1 MRTLAWPLSP
11 AEFNDVRDRLRFDFC
26 KWDVFHRGRDDLLP
40 DALVLSQAE
49 HDQLVA
55 IAKACWQALRPMEK
69 TLADDPERLHAMGIP
84 DALRPAMAG
93 AHPAVGRLSRCDFHL
108 AVGGRWVISEFN
120 EDSPGGLVESHGLH
134 RALDEAFADRFAGL
148 RPAGDLRPALLQA
161 FAPYPRIGLVYA
173 TGYSLDL
180 QPMALLADWLREA
193 GHEVALGS
201 PANLSFDGSQAYLL
215 EQPVDALYRFYPGEW
230 LDALPNADIWLRA
243 VRELPMLNTLPALV
257 AQSKCFYAAI
267 EETGLLADSTDRE
280 RLEAHLPP
288 SRFLKP
294 DMLNELVAQRTDWVL
309 KSAFGRMGDTVLLG
323 IGASPEQWQKRLEQ
337 ALQDDQPYV
346 VQARFDA
353 VPFWF
358 SSGMAYPTV
367 GLFLL
372 DGEFA
377 GYYSRVSPYPVI
389 DFNARHVT
397 TLVETA

>member
-1 MRTLAWPLSP
+1 MRTLAWPLDT
-11 AEFNDVRDRLRFDFC
+11 AELHHLRDRLRFEFC

-40 DALVLSQAE
+40 DALVLSADE
-49 HDQLVA
+49 HAQLVS
-55 IAKACWQALRPMEK
+55 IAQGCWRALRPMEAK
-69 TLADDPERLHAMGIP
+69 LARQPEALDAIGIP
-84 DALRPAMAG
+84 QGLHDAMAQPQ
-93 AHPAVGRLSRCDFHL
+93 PAVGRLTRCDFHL
-108 AVGGRWVISEFN
+108 AVGGRWVITEFN
-120 EDSPGGLVESHGLH
+120 EDGPGGLVESHGLH
-134 RALDEAFADRFAGL
+134 RVLDEDFGDRFDGL

-180 QPMALLADWLREA
+180 QPMALLAGWLREA
-193 GHEVALGS
+193 GHEVVLGS
-201 PANLSFDGSQAYLL
+201 PANLSFEGGSACLL
-215 EQPVDALYRFYPGEW
+215 DQPIDAIYRYYPAEW
-230 LDALPNADIWLRA
+230 LGDLPNADDWRRA
-243 VRELPMLNTLPALV
+243 IPAVPMLNTVSALI

-267 EETGLLADSTDRE
+267 EQNGWLEASAEAE
-280 RLEAHLPP
+280 RLAAHLPE
-288 SRFLKP
+288 SRFLTR
-294 DMLNELVAQRTDWVL
+294 DNLDAVAGQRVDWVL

-323 IGASPEQWQKRLEQ
+323 IGASPEHWQQRLDA
-337 ALQDDQPYV
+337 ALSEGTPHA

-358 SSGMAYPTV
+358 SNGMAYPTV

-389 DFNARHVT
+389 DINAHHVA